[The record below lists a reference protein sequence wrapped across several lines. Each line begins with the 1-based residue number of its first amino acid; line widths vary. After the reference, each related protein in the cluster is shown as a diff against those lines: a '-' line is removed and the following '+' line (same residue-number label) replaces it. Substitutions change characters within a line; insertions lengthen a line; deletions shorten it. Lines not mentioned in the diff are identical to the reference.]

1 MFQCGA
7 CLLFYNVSSCW
18 EICPCEFLLNF
29 SAIAVLDLQSTS
41 SLFAHGW
48 GFAAERDQT
57 DLWVQSSK
65 CTCNCATDADLQS
78 FDYVWPNS
86 PQITKYSPTFLT
98 NFSSTLRD
106 QSKSVMCCTKR
117 AGVTRI
123 CCSNLTRPAIS
134 CFQLR
139 SICNALE
146 RGSPTRHLEDF
157 NTILNHLIYSYW
169 QMLCLYL

>member
-1 MFQCGA
+1 MELAFCFTVF
-7 CLLFYNVSSCW
+7 LLARKFV
-18 EICPCEFLLNF
+18 PFEFLLNF
-29 SAIAVLDLQSTS
+29 SAFVALRLQSFI
-41 SLFAHGW
+41 SLFAPSW
-48 GFAAERDQT
+48 GFAAERDQM

-65 CTCNCATDADLQS
+65 FARNCAMDADLQS

-86 PQITKYSPTFLT
+86 PQITKYFPTFLT

-106 QSKSVMCCTKR
+106 QSEGVMSYTKR

-123 CCSNLTRPAIS
+123 HCSNFTCSAIS

-146 RGSPTRHLEDF
+146 HGSPTRHLEHF
-157 NTILNHLIYSYW
+157 NTILNHLIYSYCHV
-169 QMLCLYL
+169 LCLYL